1 MQKKVFL
8 SGRFAV
14 IHEGHFRLLTQ
25 AKTMGES
32 LIIGLQSDEYS
43 SDEIEWRVRILKSI
57 DPKIQVVTFTGEI
70 NQILEEIRPDIV
82 VKGREFANLKNPEN
96 EIISKYGGKLVFA
109 SGSGIPSTFGAEVLQ
124 SEATGHLPLDF
135 MYRHQIKTRELL
147 EVIENFKRMKILVIG
162 DLIIDEFISC
172 SPLGMSQEEPVVV
185 VTPTSTQKF
194 LGGAGIVAA
203 HCASMG
209 ATTHFLSLAGDDSNR
224 EWALSKLSE
233 FNVCSDLVTSK
244 DRITTHKQRF
254 KSANHTLFK
263 LSHISQE
270 FLSEEIEDEIRRAFY
285 KNAKDADVIIFS
297 DFSYGALPERLV
309 SEFMKFSIE
318 NRIFT
323 AADCQTSSQNGDIS
337 KYCGVSL
344 LTATERE
351 ARSGFHSELDGL
363 VTVIRKITETLKIGN
378 VFLKLGGEGV
388 LIDSIANQDR
398 NFAVDQVPALSKN
411 VRDVSGAGDSMLAIS
426 SLVFGLEESIEIA
439 AVLGSIAA
447 SIQVERTGNVPITIK
462 ELVDRIQK

>member
-1 MQKKVFL
+1 M
-8 SGRFAV
+8 
-14 IHEGHFRLLTQ
+14 IHEGHFRLITQ

-43 SDEIEWRVRILKSI
+43 NDEIEWRVRTLKSI
-57 DPKIQVVTFTGEI
+57 DPKIQVISFTG
-70 NQILEEIRPDIV
+70 NVNKILEEIRPDIV
-82 VKGREFANLKNPEN
+82 VKGREFANLKNPES
-96 EIISKYGGKLVFA
+96 EIIPKIGGKLVFA
-109 SGSGIPSTFGAEVLQ
+109 SGSGISSELGAEVLQ

-135 MYRHQIKTRELL
+135 MRRHQIETKKLL
-147 EVIENFKRMKILVIG
+147 EVIENFQRMKILVIG

-172 SPLGMSQEEPVVV
+172 APLGMSQEDPVVV
-185 VTPTSTQKF
+185 VTPTSAQKF

-209 ATTHFLSLAGDDSNR
+209 ATTHFLSLAGDDINR
-224 EWALSKLSE
+224 EWALSKLADFHVS
-233 FNVCSDLVTSK
+233 SDLVTSK

-254 KSANHTLFK
+254 KSGNQTLFK

-270 FLSEEIEDEIRRAFY
+270 FLSGEIEEEIRNAFY
-285 KNAKDADVIIFS
+285 KNVEDMDVIIFS

-309 SEFMKFSIE
+309 TEFTKFSRE
-318 NRIFT
+318 SKIFT

-337 KYCGVSL
+337 KYRGVNL

-363 VTVIRKITETLKIGN
+363 VTVIRKITETLNIEN
-378 VFLKLGGEGV
+378 VFLKLGSEGV

-398 NFAVDQVPALSKN
+398 NFAVDQVPALSKK

-426 SLVFGLEESIEIA
+426 SLVFGLEQSIEIA

-447 SIQVERTGNVPITIK
+447 SIQIERTGNVPITIK
-462 ELVDRIQK
+462 ELVERIQG

>member
-1 MQKKVFL
+1 LENKVFL

-14 IHEGHFRLLTQ
+14 IHEGHFRLITQ

-43 SDEIEWRVRILKSI
+43 NDEIEWRVRTLKSI
-57 DPKIQVVTFTGEI
+57 DPKIQVMSFTG
-70 NQILEEIRPDIV
+70 NVNKILEEIRPDIV
-82 VKGREFANLKNPEN
+82 VKGREFANLKNPES
-96 EIISKYGGKLVFA
+96 EIISKIGGKLVFA
-109 SGSGIPSTFGAEVLQ
+109 SGSGISSELGAEVLQ

-135 MYRHQIKTRELL
+135 MRRHQIETKKLL
-147 EVIENFKRMKILVIG
+147 EVIENFQRMKILVIG

-172 SPLGMSQEEPVVV
+172 APLGMSQEDPVVV
-185 VTPTSTQKF
+185 VTPTSAQKF

-209 ATTHFLSLAGDDSNR
+209 ATTHFLSLAGDDINR
-224 EWALSKLSE
+224 EWALYKLADFHVS
-233 FNVCSDLVTSK
+233 SDLVTSK

-254 KSANHTLFK
+254 KSGNQTLFK

-270 FLSEEIEDEIRRAFY
+270 FLSGEIEEEIRNAFY
-285 KNAKDADVIIFS
+285 KNVEDMDVIIFS

-309 SEFMKFSIE
+309 TEFTKFSRE
-318 NRIFT
+318 SKIFT

-337 KYCGVSL
+337 KYRGVNL

-363 VTVIRKITETLKIGN
+363 VTVIRKITETLNIEN
-378 VFLKLGGEGV
+378 VFLKLGSEGV

-398 NFAVDQVPALSKN
+398 NFAVDQVPALSKK

-426 SLVFGLEESIEIA
+426 SLVFGLEQSIEIA

-447 SIQVERTGNVPITIK
+447 SIQIERTGNVPITIK
-462 ELVDRIQK
+462 ELVERIQG

>member
-1 MQKKVFL
+1 M
-8 SGRFAV
+8 
-14 IHEGHFRLLTQ
+14 IHEGHFRLITQ

-43 SDEIEWRVRILKSI
+43 NNEIEWRVRTLKSI
-57 DPKIQVVTFTGEI
+57 DPKIQVMSFTG
-70 NQILEEIRPDIV
+70 NVNKILEEIRPDIV
-82 VKGREFANLKNPEN
+82 VKGREFANLKNPES
-96 EIISKYGGKLVFA
+96 EIISKIGGKLVFA
-109 SGSGIPSTFGAEVLQ
+109 SGSGISSELGAEVLQ

-135 MYRHQIKTRELL
+135 MRRHQIETKKLL
-147 EVIENFKRMKILVIG
+147 EVIENFQRMKILVIG

-172 SPLGMSQEEPVVV
+172 APLGMSQEDPVVV
-185 VTPTSTQKF
+185 VTPTSAQKF

-209 ATTHFLSLAGDDSNR
+209 ATTHFLSLAGDDINR
-224 EWALSKLSE
+224 EWALSKLADFHVS
-233 FNVCSDLVTSK
+233 SDLVTSK

-254 KSANHTLFK
+254 KSGNQTLFK

-270 FLSEEIEDEIRRAFY
+270 FLSGEIEEEIRNAFY
-285 KNAKDADVIIFS
+285 KNVEDMDVIIFS

-309 SEFMKFSIE
+309 TEFTKFSRE
-318 NRIFT
+318 SKIFT

-337 KYCGVSL
+337 KYRGVNL

-363 VTVIRKITETLKIGN
+363 VTVIRKITETLNIEN
-378 VFLKLGGEGV
+378 VFLKLGSEGV

-398 NFAVDQVPALSKN
+398 NFAVDQVPALSKK

-426 SLVFGLEESIEIA
+426 SLVFGLEQSIEIA

-447 SIQVERTGNVPITIK
+447 SIQIERTGNVPITIK
-462 ELVDRIQK
+462 ELVERIQG

>member
-1 MQKKVFL
+1 M
-8 SGRFAV
+8 
-14 IHEGHFRLLTQ
+14 IHEGHFRLITQ

-43 SDEIEWRVRILKSI
+43 NDEIEWRVRTLKSI
-57 DPKIQVVTFTGEI
+57 DPKIQVMSFTG
-70 NQILEEIRPDIV
+70 NVNKILEEIRPDIV
-82 VKGREFANLKNPEN
+82 VKGREFANLKNPES
-96 EIISKYGGKLVFA
+96 EIISKIGGKLVFA
-109 SGSGIPSTFGAEVLQ
+109 SGSGISSELGAEVLQ

-135 MYRHQIKTRELL
+135 MRRHQIETKKLL
-147 EVIENFKRMKILVIG
+147 EVIENFQRMKILVIG

-172 SPLGMSQEEPVVV
+172 APLGMSQEDPVVV
-185 VTPTSTQKF
+185 VTPTSAQKF

-209 ATTHFLSLAGDDSNR
+209 ATTHFLSLAGDDINR
-224 EWALSKLSE
+224 EWALSKLADFHVS
-233 FNVCSDLVTSK
+233 SDLVTSK

-254 KSANHTLFK
+254 KSGNQTLFK

-270 FLSEEIEDEIRRAFY
+270 FLSGEIEEEIRNAFY
-285 KNAKDADVIIFS
+285 KNVEDMDVIIFS

-309 SEFMKFSIE
+309 TEFTKFSRE
-318 NRIFT
+318 SKIFT

-337 KYCGVSL
+337 KYRGVNL

-363 VTVIRKITETLKIGN
+363 VTVIRKITETLNIEN
-378 VFLKLGGEGV
+378 VFLKLGSEGV

-398 NFAVDQVPALSKN
+398 NFAVDQVPALSKK

-426 SLVFGLEESIEIA
+426 SLVFGLEQSIEIA

-447 SIQVERTGNVPITIK
+447 SIQIERTGNVPITIK
-462 ELVDRIQK
+462 ELVERIQG